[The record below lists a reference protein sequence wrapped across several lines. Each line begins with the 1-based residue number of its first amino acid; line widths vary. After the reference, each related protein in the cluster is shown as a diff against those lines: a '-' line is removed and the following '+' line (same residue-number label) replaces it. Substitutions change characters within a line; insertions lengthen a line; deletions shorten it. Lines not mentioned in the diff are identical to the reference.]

1 MFIVDNVLMSGNIYG
16 EGLNKKQGVNEE
28 KEQFIVILMVVSVLH
43 NTVHTCVRNWSMIK
57 LSGPVTYFYS
67 FSYWHSSC
75 NLHAHTL
82 LITLFEEILR
92 KSHYILNYI
101 LIYLYIDVSLW
112 NLLNVKFVVCE
123 IEFVCVLFMFNL
135 IIKIVSCIMMLYKSH
150 WGSMPWL
157 HLTFVEWSVL
167 VRTRLYC

>member
-1 MFIVDNVLMSGNIYG
+1 MYLFLLQDSNTVFFPIVPFMCGYENTFNHHQSSCSLLTTYLMSGNICG
-16 EGLNKKQGVNEE
+16 KGLNKKQGVNEE

-92 KSHYILNYI
+92 KSHYILNYV

-123 IEFVCVLFMFNL
+123 IW
-135 IIKIVSCIMMLYKSH
+135 I
-150 WGSMPWL
+150 
-157 HLTFVEWSVL
+157 
-167 VRTRLYC
+167 RLCFIHV

>member
-28 KEQFIVILMVVSVLH
+28 KEQFIVIQMVVSVLH
-43 NTVHTCVRNWSMIK
+43 NTVHVHTCVRNWSMIK
-57 LSGPVTYFYS
+57 LSGPVTYFYP
-67 FSYWHSSC
+67 FSHWHSSC

-123 IEFVCVLFMFNL
+123 I
-135 IIKIVSCIMMLYKSH
+135 II
-150 WGSMPWL
+150 
-157 HLTFVEWSVL
+157 
-167 VRTRLYC
+167 RLCFIHV